1 MSRRR
6 RKHQPFDI
14 QVQDLMLRIT
24 APEEF
29 SEECRAA
36 ALSAW
41 EQLNAYSL
49 RHPAFRTS
57 KTPIDVPGDAPAIV
71 REMVAASKAAGVGPV
86 VTTHGAVTDH
96 VGRYLARVLPE
107 VMVTSGGDFYIRS
120 RKRLKLGLHP
130 SGGHANGLSL
140 VVDPRRGTEGVFTS
154 SAQVRLPSQNVD
166 SMAVLASSCI
176 LADAAA
182 AALMAILSRP
192 RSFRAALSYVRN
204 LEGVQGAVVIQRRRI
219 GIAGAVELAA

>member
-1 MSRRR
+1 
-6 RKHQPFDI
+6 
-14 QVQDLMLRIT
+14 MLRIT

-41 EQLNAYSL
+41 EQLNAYAL
-49 RHPAFRTS
+49 RQPAFRSS
-57 KTPIDVPGDAPAIV
+57 KTPIEVPDDAPAIV
-71 REMVAASKAAGVGPV
+71 REMVAASTAAGVGPAY
-86 VTTHGAVTDH
+86 TTHGAVTDH

-107 VMVTSGGDFYIRS
+107 VMVTAAGDYYIRS

-130 SGGHANGLSL
+130 SGGAANGLSL
-140 VVDPRRGTEGVFTS
+140 VVDPRRGTQGVFTS
-154 SAQVRLPSQNVD
+154 STEIRLPAQSVD
-166 SMAVLASSCI
+166 MMAVLASSCV

-182 AALMAILSRP
+182 AAVMAILSRP
-192 RSFRAALSYVRN
+192 RSFRSALAYVRRM
-204 LEGVQGAVVIQRRRI
+204 EGVQGAVVVQGRRI